1 MMKIKNTVIHRAVAG
16 EHILVPV
23 GESAHDYQGF
33 FAITELGGEI
43 WDRLVKGMTE
53 ETILSEL
60 LAMYEVDEETLTKDY
75 HAFIGQLEERGLIE
89 K

>member
-1 MMKIKNTVIHRAVAG
+1 MKIKNTVIHRSVAG

-23 GESAHDYQGF
+23 GESAHDYRGF

-53 ETILSEL
+53 EEIIREL

-75 HAFIGQLEERGLIE
+75 HAFIGQLKELGLIE
-89 K
+89 E